1 MTPSPASTD
10 RPTLFASDLH
20 LSPDRPAARAA
31 FRAFAQG
38 PARGAV
44 AVYLLGDLF
53 DWWVGDDQIADPFVA
68 GIVADLRGISA
79 AGVPLYIG
87 HGNRD
92 FMLGAKFAKA
102 TGATL
107 LPEQQV
113 LDLAGIRTVI
123 CHGDELCTDDTE
135 YLAYRARMRDPAT
148 QARLLRLPYFA
159 RRAIA
164 WWLRRKSR
172 DEKALKAD
180 RIMDV
185 NDDAVVAAL
194 RAHDVQRMIHGH
206 THRPARHEH
215 LVDGT
220 TRERLVLADWHQ
232 QGQYLAVDAT
242 GVHDHVIRG

>member
-1 MTPSPASTD
+1 MTPSPPST
-10 RPTLFASDLH
+10 RATLFASDLH

-38 PARGAV
+38 PARDAA

-68 GIVADLRGISA
+68 SIVADLRSISA
-79 AGVPLYIG
+79 AGVPLFIG

-92 FMLGAKFAKA
+92 FMLGARFAQA

-113 LDLAGIRTVI
+113 LDLAGIRTLI
-123 CHGDELCTDDTE
+123 CHGDELCTDDTD
-135 YLAYRARMRDPAT
+135 YLAYRARMRNPAT
-148 QARLLRLPYFA
+148 QTRLLRLPYLV

-172 DEKALKAD
+172 DQKALKAD
-180 RIMDV
+180 HIMDV

-206 THRPARHEH
+206 THRPARHVH
-215 LVDGT
+215 DVNGQA
-220 TRERLVLADWHQ
+220 RERYVLADWHE
-232 QGQYLAVDAT
+232 QGQYLAVDST
-242 GVHDHVIRG
+242 GIHDHVIRG

>member
-10 RPTLFASDLH
+10 RPPLFASDLH